1 MLLSLLTLPVLVA
14 GLLNI
19 ETKRANV
26 HHLPL
31 ARHTLHRR
39 GDFVDLDRIAA
50 SARSLRSKYGL
61 KAADKVRRRANEDIS
76 TINQVS

>member
-1 MLLSLLTLPVLVA
+1 MLLSLLALPVLVV
-14 GLLNI
+14 GLPNI

-31 ARHTLHRR
+31 VRHTLHRR

-50 SARSLRSKYGL
+50 SAHSLRSKYGF
-61 KAADKVRRRANEDIS
+61 KTADKVRRRANNDIS